1 MFFYSFNI
9 WKKQK
14 KVVIFVV
21 LKIRLLCYLFKKGNP
36 CKMSRSFY
44 RVFTFLSGGGK
55 KMF

>member
-21 LKIRLLCYLFKKGNP
+21 LKYVCCVICLKKETRVKCRTHFTGFSLFK
-36 CKMSRSFY
+36 RW
-44 RVFTFLSGGGK
+44 R
-55 KMF
+55 